1 MEATYFHSRSDQC
14 SVFSIRRRATS
25 PLAPTQLGS
34 LSVSSLAMASRPPQ
48 RQRAFARPFPTLA
61 LLSIYSSVPVPSS
74 TPPAGRQDDAA
85 VEASKI
91 LFFSAAEELTVERKA
106 RLMGTVMGMAD
117 FAR

>member
-1 MEATYFHSRSDQC
+1 MKATYFRSDQG
-14 SVFSIRRRATS
+14 SVLRICRRATS
-25 PLAPTQLGS
+25 PLAPTHLEFGS